1 LQMELISYPNGM
13 AYEKDAK
20 SVLWMTTQPAK

>member
-1 LQMELISYPNGM
+1 MELISYPNGM

-20 SVLWMTTQPAK
+20 SSLWKTTEPMK